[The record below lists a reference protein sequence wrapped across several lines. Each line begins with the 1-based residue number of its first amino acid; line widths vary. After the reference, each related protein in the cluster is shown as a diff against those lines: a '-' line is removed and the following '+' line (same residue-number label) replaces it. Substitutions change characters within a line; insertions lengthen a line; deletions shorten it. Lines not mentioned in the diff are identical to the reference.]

1 MFPQRRRNSLSKI
14 MRVICGFTSCV
25 LTLATLAIVPI
36 APSNAST
43 EETTPKTA
51 AKAGTGEQ
59 SGSVKNDGAAEHAGA
74 SENSGSAKQGDKKK
88 AEPKTENQPGSKSEK
103 KAEPKTEQQPGSKP
117 EKHTSSTTNT
127 DPQNEAS
134 NKDKKADQNSKADQD
149 SKDKKAKNAA
159 EAAKSENHE
168 DRSVTGNN
176 QASAQYY
183 NPEYQNTPNIVAG
196 NLSTSANN
204 KSGAPRSKTVRGK
217 KNIKRGLLPAGTWF
231 EIKPDANDKEDASK
245 WANFEGEQ
253 CNNSSEC
260 TTTKAILDSR
270 SASKYGVITFR
281 PNRWT
286 KDGNYKVHVV
296 VHYPDGTTSDDVNA
310 GNSKGGKSSPV
321 YANVVVTRFDPHNSD
336 LQLSIISKDKEDL
349 KYGQSDNSDLVLMA
363 GQEVKKTT
371 FDASAHLGI
380 GNINQRVICY
390 EKDKTGE
397 PVDGSY
403 KSGGINGLELKQ
415 DDTNVKVWKHASY
428 DQQKKCFDDPANG
441 CKMDDLLYDDYVYN
455 KYVKTHTDFEPKRVN
470 ERTVGQF
477 KGTVNKTG
485 DFACKVYALRN
496 SIKNDGAQ
504 DEQDDALVKKFDQI
518 AADKSNNIDEID
530 SALKSEDLFK
540 SSKSITWEAKTLNIT
555 VRKMSYYY
563 QPNYGDEIN
572 TLPVQYATSI
582 VPLNQCGV
590 GENCSKKLART
601 RNLPDGTWFEIKQ
614 YKDDSEHP
622 VPDWASFIDEDDS
635 DQSNKPTKA
644 GSKVGEDS
652 SDGSGAVYGKITVRM
667 SIWIKTGYY
676 YVPVVAHYPDGSS
689 SEDEDS
695 SNEGKPIYLK
705 VSFNNSP
712 RINNDDLQLRVTT
725 EKASAGGESDSQNDD
740 YGDVDP
746 DQGITMMRGMRFL
759 NPYVDAWSLRDV
771 GNKISLK
778 VLCTK
783 VSKDSKG
790 VSGSTGGS
798 VDGTGSGN
806 TNVWSSNVDG
816 LTAPTENQIHKWDH
830 IKTVA
835 ELKGCENNP
844 ASCDAKRTLFRRDVD
859 TNDWDTYDPFD
870 AVERTDSII
879 GGAPKETGD
888 YQCVVYALKQK
899 ALDVYTDKVTNETS
913 VQNGDTLLNGVNGLE
928 KGNDWT
934 MTSFKIHV
942 VEPFKLPKTGFA
954 GWNMI
959 LSVATTIF
967 TSLMVLAFALD
978 QTQWGRAFMKNFVYR
993 NSAQKVSEIAVQKG
1007 TEVSARKGNK
1017 IKERK

>member
-36 APSNAST
+36 TPSSAST
-43 EETTPKTA
+43 EETTPKTSERA
-51 AKAGTGEQ
+51 EIKGNQEL
-59 SGSVKNDGAAEHAGA
+59 KNKDEHK
-74 SENSGSAKQGDKKK
+74 SDKK
-88 AEPKTENQPGSKSEK
+88 AE
-103 KAEPKTEQQPGSKP
+103 QQPVSNL
-117 EKHTSSTTNT
+117 EQHTSATANTN
-127 DPQNEAS
+127 PKNEVS
-134 NKDKKADQNSKADQD
+134 NKDKEADQNSKN
-149 SKDKKAKNAA
+149 KKAKNAA
-159 EAAKSENHE
+159 EAAQTGSNG
-168 DRSVTGNN
+168 DRSSTNTTENG
-176 QASAQYY
+176 AQFY
-183 NPEYQNTPNIVAG
+183 NPEYLRTLNIVAG

-204 KSGAPRSKTVRGK
+204 KSGAPRSKPIHGNRK
-217 KNIKRGLLPAGTWF
+217 IKRGYLPVGTRF
-231 EIKPDANDKEDASK
+231 EIKPDANDKEDAYE

-253 CNNSSEC
+253 CAVANDASANNKQCKE
-260 TTTKAILDSR
+260 TKAIPSDN
-270 SASKYGVITFR
+270 SKSYGVITFR

-286 KDGNYKVHVV
+286 KAGRYKVHVI
-296 VHYPDGTTSDDVNA
+296 VHYPDGKSTSDDANA
-310 GNSKGGKSSPV
+310 GNSKGGKPSPV
-321 YANVVVTRFDPHNSD
+321 YANVVVTRFDPHDSD

-349 KYGQSDNSDLVLMA
+349 KYGQSDNSDLVLLA

-371 FDASAHLGI
+371 FDASAHFGI

-390 EKDKTGE
+390 KKDKNGN
-397 PVDGSY
+397 PVDGKY
-403 KSGGINGLELKQ
+403 ESGGINGLELKQ
-415 DDTNVKVWKHASY
+415 DTNVTVWKHASY

-455 KYVKTHTDFEPKRVN
+455 EYVKTHPNFEPKRVN

-477 KGTVNKTG
+477 KGTVKKTG
-485 DFACKVYALRN
+485 DFVCKVYALRN
-496 SIKNDGAQ
+496 SVKDDGAQ
-504 DEQDDALVKKFDQI
+504 DKQDDALVKKFDQI
-518 AADKSNNIDEID
+518 AAEKHNKIDEID
-530 SALKSEDLFK
+530 SALKSENLFK
-540 SSKSITWEAKTLNIT
+540 SSKGITWEAKTLNIT

-563 QPNYGDEIN
+563 QPNYGDGIN
-572 TLPVQYATSI
+572 TLPGQYATSI

-601 RNLPDGTWFEIKQ
+601 RNLPDGTWFEIKP
-614 YKDDSEHP
+614 YKNDSEHP

-644 GSKVGEDS
+644 GSEVGEDS
-652 SDGSGAVYGKITVRM
+652 SDASGAVYGKITVRM
-667 SIWIKTGYY
+667 STWITTGHYN
-676 YVPVVAHYPDGSS
+676 VPVVAHYPDGSS

-705 VSFNNSP
+705 VSVNNSP
-712 RINNDDLQLRVTT
+712 RINNDDLKLRVTT
-725 EKASAGGESDSQNDD
+725 EKASADGESDSQNDD

-759 NPYVDAWSLRDV
+759 NPYIDAWSLREV
-771 GNKISLK
+771 GKKISLK

-783 VSKDSKG
+783 VSKDSKA
-790 VSGSTGGS
+790 SKDGS
-798 VDGTGSGN
+798 VNANSSSGVG
-806 TNVWSSNVDG
+806 VWSSSING
-816 LTAPTENQIHKWDH
+816 LTAPTENQIHNWDH

-835 ELKGCENNP
+835 ELEKCKNNS
-844 ASCDAKRTLFRRDVD
+844 ASCDASRTLFRRDVEAS
-859 TNDWDTYDPFD
+859 DWDEENPFY

-888 YQCVVYALKQK
+888 YQCVVYALKPT
-899 ALDVYTDKVTNETS
+899 ALAAYTNKVGSATS
-913 VQNGDTLLNGVNGLE
+913 VQNGDTLLNGVAGLE
-928 KGNDWT
+928 KGKDWT
-934 MTSFKIHV
+934 MTAVKIHV

-978 QTQWGRAFMKNFVYR
+978 QTQWGRAFMKNFVYQ

-1007 TEVSARKGNK
+1007 TEVSARKGTE
-1017 IKERK
+1017 IKEKK

>member
-36 APSNAST
+36 TPSSAST
-43 EETTPKTA
+43 EETVKTS
-51 AKAGTGEQ
+51 AKASTGEK
-59 SGSVKNDGAAEHAGA
+59 SGA
-74 SENSGSAKQGDKKK
+74 SEQGDK
-88 AEPKTENQPGSKSEK
+88 T
-103 KAEPKTEQQPGSKP
+103 KAEPKTEQQQPGSKP
-117 EKHTSSTTNT
+117 EQHTSATTNT
-127 DPQNEAS
+127 DSQNEAS
-134 NKDKKADQNSKADQD
+134 DKDKKSKQD
-149 SKDKKAKNAA
+149 SKYKKAKNAA
-159 EAAKSENHE
+159 EAAQTGSNG
-168 DRSVTGNN
+168 DRSSTNTTENG
-176 QASAQYY
+176 AQFY
-183 NPEYQNTPNIVAG
+183 NPEYLRTLNIVAG

-204 KSGAPRSKTVRGK
+204 KSGAPRSKPIHGNRK
-217 KNIKRGLLPAGTWF
+217 IKRGYLPVGTRF
-231 EIKPDANDKEDASK
+231 EIKPDANDKEDAYE

-253 CNNSSEC
+253 CAVANDASANNKQCKE
-260 TTTKAILDSR
+260 TKAIPSDN
-270 SASKYGVITFR
+270 SKSYGVITFR

-286 KDGNYKVHVV
+286 KAGRYKVHVI
-296 VHYPDGTTSDDVNA
+296 VHYPDGKSTSDDANA
-310 GNSKGGKSSPV
+310 GNSKGGKPSPV
-321 YANVVVTRFDPHNSD
+321 YANVVVTRFDPHDSD

-390 EKDKTGE
+390 EKNSDGK
-397 PVDGSY
+397 PVDGKY
-403 KSGGINGLELKQ
+403 ESGGINGLELKQ
-415 DDTNVKVWKHASY
+415 DTNVTVWKHASY

-455 KYVKTHTDFEPKRVN
+455 EYVKTHPNFEPKRVN

-477 KGTVNKTG
+477 KGTVKKTG
-485 DFACKVYALRN
+485 DFVCKVYALRN
-496 SIKNDGAQ
+496 SVKDDGAQ
-504 DEQDDALVKKFDQI
+504 DKQDDALVKKFDQI
-518 AADKSNNIDEID
+518 AAEKHNKIDEID
-530 SALKSEDLFK
+530 SALKSENLFK
-540 SSKSITWEAKTLNIT
+540 SSKGITWEAKTLNIT

-563 QPNYGDEIN
+563 QPNYGDGIN
-572 TLPVQYATSI
+572 TLPGQYATSI

-601 RNLPDGTWFEIKQ
+601 RNLPDGTWFEIKP
-614 YKDDSEHP
+614 YKNDSEHP

-644 GSKVGEDS
+644 GSEVGEDS
-652 SDGSGAVYGKITVRM
+652 SDASGAVYGKITVRM
-667 SIWIKTGYY
+667 STWIKTGHYN
-676 YVPVVAHYPDGSS
+676 VPVVAHYPDGSS

-705 VSFNNSP
+705 VSVNNSP
-712 RINNDDLQLRVTT
+712 RINNDDLKLRVTT
-725 EKASAGGESDSQNDD
+725 EKASADGESDSQNDD

-759 NPYVDAWSLRDV
+759 NPYIDAWSLREV
-771 GNKISLK
+771 GKKISLK

-783 VSKDSKG
+783 VSKDSKA
-790 VSGSTGGS
+790 SKDGS
-798 VDGTGSGN
+798 VNANSSSGVG
-806 TNVWSSNVDG
+806 VWSSSVNG
-816 LTAPTENQIHKWDH
+816 LTAPTENQIHNWDH

-835 ELKGCENNP
+835 ELEKCKNNS
-844 ASCDAKRTLFRRDVD
+844 ASCDASRTLFRRDVEAS
-859 TNDWDTYDPFD
+859 DWDEENPFY

-888 YQCVVYALKQK
+888 YQCVVYALKPT
-899 ALDVYTDKVTNETS
+899 ALAAYTNKVGSATS
-913 VQNGDTLLNGVNGLE
+913 VQNGDTLLNGVAGLE
-928 KGNDWT
+928 KGKDWT
-934 MTSFKIHV
+934 MTAVKIHV

-1007 TEVSARKGNK
+1007 TEVSARKGTE
-1017 IKERK
+1017 IKEKK

>member
-25 LTLATLAIVPI
+25 LTLATLAIVPV
-36 APSNAST
+36 ASSSAST

-51 AKAGTGEQ
+51 AKAGAGENAGAGEK
-59 SGSVKNDGAAEHAGA
+59 SGSA
-74 SENSGSAKQGDKKK
+74 ENSGSAKQGDKKT
-88 AEPKTENQPGSKSEK
+88 ETDNKTDK
-103 KAEPKTEQQPGSKP
+103 KQTGSKP
-117 EKHTSSTTNT
+117 EQHTSSTTNT
-127 DPQNEAS
+127 NTQNEAS
-134 NKDKKADQNSKADQD
+134 DKDKKANQN
-149 SKDKKAKNAA
+149 SKDKKANKAKNAS
-159 EAAKSENHE
+159 EAAQTGSNG
-168 DRSVTGNN
+168 DRSTTNNN
-176 QASAQYY
+176 QASAQFY
-183 NPEYQNTPNIVAG
+183 NPEYQNIPNIIAG

-204 KSGAPRSKTVRGK
+204 KSGAPRSKPVHGK

-253 CNNSSEC
+253 CAVANDASANNKQCKE
-260 TTTKAILDSR
+260 TKAIPSDN
-270 SASKYGVITFR
+270 SKSYGVITFR

-286 KDGNYKVHVV
+286 EAGHYKVHVV

-310 GNSKGGKSSPV
+310 GNSKGGKPSPV
-321 YANVVVTRFDPHNSD
+321 YANVVVTRFDPHDSD

-363 GQEVKKTT
+363 GQEIKKTT

-390 EKDKTGE
+390 KKDKTGK

-415 DDTNVKVWKHASY
+415 DTNVTVWKHASY

-441 CKMDDLLYDDYVYN
+441 CSVDDLLYDDYVYN
-455 KYVKTHTDFEPKRVN
+455 EYVKTHPNFEPKRVN

-477 KGTVNKTG
+477 KGTVDKTG

-496 SIKNDGAQ
+496 SVKNDGAQ
-504 DEQDDALVKKFDQI
+504 DKAVVDKFDQI

-530 SALKSEDLFK
+530 SVLKQDALFK
-540 SSKSITWEAKTLNIT
+540 SSKSITWEAKTLDIT

-614 YKDDSEHP
+614 YKNDSEHP

-712 RINNDDLQLRVTT
+712 RIDNDDLKLRVTT
-725 EKASAGGESDSQNDD
+725 EKASAGGESDSQDDD

-759 NPYVDAWSLRDV
+759 NPYIDAWSLRDV

-783 VSKDSKG
+783 VSKDSKDG
-790 VSGSTGGS
+790 SESTGGS
-798 VDGTGSGN
+798 VDGTGSSN
-806 TNVWSSNVDG
+806 TNVWSSSVDG
-816 LTAPTENQIHKWDH
+816 LTAPTEKQIYEWDH

-835 ELKGCENNP
+835 ELKGCEKNP
-844 ASCDAKRTLFRRDVD
+844 DSCDAKRTLFRRDVD

-888 YQCVVYALKQK
+888 YQCVVYALKPN
-899 ALDVYTDKVTNETS
+899 ALEKYNKNVAAAGGESNAK
-913 VQNGDTLLNGVNGLE
+913 NGDTLLDGDTSLVEG
-928 KGNDWT
+928 KDWT
-934 MTSFKIHV
+934 KSVIPIHV

-1007 TEVSARKGNK
+1007 TEVSARKGTE
-1017 IKERK
+1017 IKEKK

>member
-36 APSNAST
+36 TPSSAST
-43 EETTPKTA
+43 EETTPKTSERA
-51 AKAGTGEQ
+51 EIKGNQEL
-59 SGSVKNDGAAEHAGA
+59 KNKDEHK
-74 SENSGSAKQGDKKK
+74 SDKK
-88 AEPKTENQPGSKSEK
+88 AE
-103 KAEPKTEQQPGSKP
+103 QQPVSNL
-117 EKHTSSTTNT
+117 EQHTSATANTN
-127 DPQNEAS
+127 PKNEVS
-134 NKDKKADQNSKADQD
+134 NKDKEADQNSKN
-149 SKDKKAKNAA
+149 KKAKNAA
-159 EAAKSENHE
+159 EAAQTGSNG
-168 DRSVTGNN
+168 DRSSTNTTENG
-176 QASAQYY
+176 AQFY
-183 NPEYQNTPNIVAG
+183 NPEYLRTLNIVAG

-204 KSGAPRSKTVRGK
+204 KSGAPRSKPIHGNRK
-217 KNIKRGLLPAGTWF
+217 IKRGYLPVGTRF
-231 EIKPDANDKEDASK
+231 EIKPDANDKEDAYE

-253 CNNSSEC
+253 CAVANDASANNKQCKE
-260 TTTKAILDSR
+260 TKAIPSDN
-270 SASKYGVITFR
+270 SKSYGVITFR

-286 KDGNYKVHVV
+286 KAGRYKVHVI
-296 VHYPDGTTSDDVNA
+296 VHYPDGKSTSDDANA
-310 GNSKGGKSSPV
+310 GNSKGGKPSPV
-321 YANVVVTRFDPHNSD
+321 YANVVVTRFDPHDSD

-349 KYGQSDNSDLVLMA
+349 KYGQSDNSDLVLLA

-371 FDASAHLGI
+371 FDASAHFGI

-390 EKDKTGE
+390 KKDKNGN
-397 PVDGSY
+397 PVDGKY
-403 KSGGINGLELKQ
+403 ESGGINGLELKQ
-415 DDTNVKVWKHASY
+415 DTNVTVWKHASY

-455 KYVKTHTDFEPKRVN
+455 EYVKTHPNFEPKRVN

-477 KGTVNKTG
+477 KGTVKKTG
-485 DFACKVYALRN
+485 DFVCKVYALRN
-496 SIKNDGAQ
+496 SVKDDGAQ
-504 DEQDDALVKKFDQI
+504 DKQDDALVKKFDQI
-518 AADKSNNIDEID
+518 AAEKHNKIDEID
-530 SALKSEDLFK
+530 SALKSENLFK
-540 SSKSITWEAKTLNIT
+540 SSKGITWEAKTLNIT

-563 QPNYGDEIN
+563 QPNYGDGIN
-572 TLPVQYATSI
+572 TLPGQYATSI

-601 RNLPDGTWFEIKQ
+601 RNLPDGTWFEIKP
-614 YKDDSEHP
+614 YKNDSEHP

-644 GSKVGEDS
+644 GSEVGEDS
-652 SDGSGAVYGKITVRM
+652 SDASGAVYGKITVRM
-667 SIWIKTGYY
+667 STWIKTGHYN
-676 YVPVVAHYPDGSS
+676 VPVVAHYPDGSS

-705 VSFNNSP
+705 VSVNNSP
-712 RINNDDLQLRVTT
+712 RINNDDLKLRVTT
-725 EKASAGGESDSQNDD
+725 EKVSADDESDSQNDD

-759 NPYVDAWSLRDV
+759 NPYIDAWSLREV
-771 GNKISLK
+771 GKKISLK

-783 VSKDSKG
+783 VSKDSKA
-790 VSGSTGGS
+790 SKDGS
-798 VDGTGSGN
+798 VNANSSSGVG
-806 TNVWSSNVDG
+806 VWSSSVNG
-816 LTAPTENQIHKWDH
+816 LTAPTENQIHNWDH

-835 ELKGCENNP
+835 ELEKCKNNS
-844 ASCDAKRTLFRRDVD
+844 ASCDASRTLFRRDVEAS
-859 TNDWDTYDPFD
+859 DWDEENPFY

-888 YQCVVYALKQK
+888 YQCVVYALKPT
-899 ALDVYTDKVTNETS
+899 ALAAYTNKVGSATS
-913 VQNGDTLLNGVNGLE
+913 VQNGDTLLNGVAGLE
-928 KGNDWT
+928 KGKDWT
-934 MTSFKIHV
+934 MTAVKIHV

-978 QTQWGRAFMKNFVYR
+978 QTQWGRAFMKNFVYQ

-1007 TEVSARKGNK
+1007 TEVSARKGTE
-1017 IKERK
+1017 IKEKK

>member
-36 APSNAST
+36 TPSSAST
-43 EETTPKTA
+43 EETTPKTSKSA
-51 AKAGTGEQ
+51 EINGNQEL
-59 SGSVKNDGAAEHAGA
+59 KNKDEHK
-74 SENSGSAKQGDKKK
+74 SDKK
-88 AEPKTENQPGSKSEK
+88 AE
-103 KAEPKTEQQPGSKP
+103 QQPVSNL
-117 EKHTSSTTNT
+117 EQHTSATANTN
-127 DPQNEAS
+127 PKNEVS
-134 NKDKKADQNSKADQD
+134 NKDKEADQNSKN
-149 SKDKKAKNAA
+149 KKAKNAA
-159 EAAKSENHE
+159 EAAQTGSNG
-168 DRSVTGNN
+168 DRSSTNTTENG
-176 QASAQYY
+176 AQFY
-183 NPEYQNTPNIVAG
+183 NPEYLRTLNIVAG

-204 KSGAPRSKTVRGK
+204 KSGAPRSKPIHGNRK
-217 KNIKRGLLPAGTWF
+217 IKRGYLPVGTRF
-231 EIKPDANDKEDASK
+231 EIKPDANDKEDAYE

-253 CNNSSEC
+253 CAVANDVSANNKQCKE
-260 TTTKAILDSR
+260 TKAIPSDN
-270 SASKYGVITFR
+270 SKSYGVITFR

-286 KDGNYKVHVV
+286 EAGHYKVHVV

-310 GNSKGGKSSPV
+310 GNSKGGKPSPV
-321 YANVVVTRFDPHNSD
+321 YANVVVTRFDPHDSD

-363 GQEVKKTT
+363 GQEIKKTT

-390 EKDKTGE
+390 KKDKTGK

-415 DDTNVKVWKHASY
+415 DTNVTVWKHASY

-455 KYVKTHTDFEPKRVN
+455 KYVKTHPNFEPKRVN

-477 KGTVNKTG
+477 KGTVKKTG
-485 DFACKVYALRN
+485 DFVCKVYALRN

-530 SALKSEDLFK
+530 SVLKQDALFK

-614 YKDDSEHP
+614 YKNDSEHP

-712 RINNDDLQLRVTT
+712 RINNDDLKLRVTT
-725 EKASAGGESDSQNDD
+725 EKASAGGESDSQDDD

-759 NPYVDAWSLRDV
+759 NPYIDAWSLREV
-771 GNKISLK
+771 GKKISLK

-783 VSKDSKG
+783 VSKDSKA
-790 VSGSTGGS
+790 SKDGS
-798 VDGTGSGN
+798 VNANSSSGVG
-806 TNVWSSNVDG
+806 VWSSSVNG
-816 LTAPTENQIHKWDH
+816 LTAPTENQIHNWDH

-835 ELKGCENNP
+835 ELEKCKNNS
-844 ASCDAKRTLFRRDVD
+844 ASCDASRTLFRRDVEAS
-859 TNDWDTYDPFD
+859 DWDEENPFY

-888 YQCVVYALKQK
+888 YQCVVYALKPT
-899 ALDVYTDKVTNETS
+899 ALAAYTNKVGSATS
-913 VQNGDTLLNGVNGLE
+913 VQNGDTLLDGDTGLV
-928 KGNDWT
+928 KGKDWT
-934 MTSFKIHV
+934 KSVVPIHV

-978 QTQWGRAFMKNFVYR
+978 QTQWGRAFMKDFVYR

-1007 TEVSARKGNK
+1007 TEVSARKGTE
-1017 IKERK
+1017 IKEKK

>member
-36 APSNAST
+36 TPSSAST
-43 EETTPKTA
+43 EETTPKTSERA
-51 AKAGTGEQ
+51 EIKGNQEL
-59 SGSVKNDGAAEHAGA
+59 KNKDEHK
-74 SENSGSAKQGDKKK
+74 SDKK
-88 AEPKTENQPGSKSEK
+88 AE
-103 KAEPKTEQQPGSKP
+103 QQPVSNL
-117 EKHTSSTTNT
+117 EQHTSATANTN
-127 DPQNEAS
+127 PKNEVS
-134 NKDKKADQNSKADQD
+134 NKDKEADQNSKN
-149 SKDKKAKNAA
+149 KKAKNAA
-159 EAAKSENHE
+159 EAAQTGSNG
-168 DRSVTGNN
+168 DRSSTNTTENG
-176 QASAQYY
+176 AQFY
-183 NPEYQNTPNIVAG
+183 NPEYLRTLNIVAG

-204 KSGAPRSKTVRGK
+204 KSGAPRSKPIHGNRK
-217 KNIKRGLLPAGTWF
+217 IKRGYLPVGTRF
-231 EIKPDANDKEDASK
+231 EIKPDANDKEDAYE

-253 CNNSSEC
+253 CAVANDASANNKQCKE
-260 TTTKAILDSR
+260 TKAIPSDN
-270 SASKYGVITFR
+270 SKSYGVITFR

-286 KDGNYKVHVV
+286 KAGRYKVHVI
-296 VHYPDGTTSDDVNA
+296 VHYPDGKSTSDDANA
-310 GNSKGGKSSPV
+310 GNSKGGKPSPV
-321 YANVVVTRFDPHNSD
+321 YANVVVTRFDPHDSD

-349 KYGQSDNSDLVLMA
+349 KYGQSDNSDLVLLA

-371 FDASAHLGI
+371 FDASAHFGI

-390 EKDKTGE
+390 KKDKNGN
-397 PVDGSY
+397 PVDGKY
-403 KSGGINGLELKQ
+403 ESGGINGLELKQ
-415 DDTNVKVWKHASY
+415 DTNVTVWKHASY

-455 KYVKTHTDFEPKRVN
+455 EYVKTHPNFEPKRVN

-477 KGTVNKTG
+477 KGTVKKTG
-485 DFACKVYALRN
+485 DFVCKVYALRN
-496 SIKNDGAQ
+496 SVKDDGAQ
-504 DEQDDALVKKFDQI
+504 DKQDDALVKKFDQI
-518 AADKSNNIDEID
+518 AAEKHNKIDEID
-530 SALKSEDLFK
+530 SALKSENLFK
-540 SSKSITWEAKTLNIT
+540 SSKGITWEAKTLNIT

-563 QPNYGDEIN
+563 QPNYGDGIN
-572 TLPVQYATSI
+572 TLPGQYATSI

-601 RNLPDGTWFEIKQ
+601 RNLPDGTWFEIKP
-614 YKDDSEHP
+614 YKNDSEHP

-644 GSKVGEDS
+644 GSEVGEDS
-652 SDGSGAVYGKITVRM
+652 SDASGAVYGKITVRM
-667 SIWIKTGYY
+667 STWIKTGHYN
-676 YVPVVAHYPDGSS
+676 VPVVAHYPDGSS

-705 VSFNNSP
+705 VSVNNSP
-712 RINNDDLQLRVTT
+712 RINNDDLKLRVTT
-725 EKASAGGESDSQNDD
+725 EKASADGESDSQNDD

-759 NPYVDAWSLRDV
+759 NPYIDAWSLREV
-771 GNKISLK
+771 GKKISLK

-783 VSKDSKG
+783 VSKDSKA
-790 VSGSTGGS
+790 SKDGS
-798 VDGTGSGN
+798 VNANSSSGVG
-806 TNVWSSNVDG
+806 VWSSSVNG
-816 LTAPTENQIHKWDH
+816 LTAPTENQIHNWDH

-835 ELKGCENNP
+835 ELEKCKNNS
-844 ASCDAKRTLFRRDVD
+844 ASCDASRTLFRRDVEAS
-859 TNDWDTYDPFD
+859 DWDEENPFY

-888 YQCVVYALKQK
+888 YQCVVYALKPT
-899 ALDVYTDKVTNETS
+899 ALAAYTNKVGSATS
-913 VQNGDTLLNGVNGLE
+913 VQNGDTLLNGVAGLE
-928 KGNDWT
+928 KGKDWT
-934 MTSFKIHV
+934 MTAVKIHV

-978 QTQWGRAFMKNFVYR
+978 QTQWGRAFMKNFVYQ

-1007 TEVSARKGNK
+1007 TEVSARKGTE
-1017 IKERK
+1017 IKEKK

>member
-36 APSNAST
+36 TPSSAST
-43 EETTPKTA
+43 EETTPKTSKSA
-51 AKAGTGEQ
+51 EINGNQEL
-59 SGSVKNDGAAEHAGA
+59 KNKDEHK
-74 SENSGSAKQGDKKK
+74 SDKK
-88 AEPKTENQPGSKSEK
+88 AE
-103 KAEPKTEQQPGSKP
+103 QQPVNNL
-117 EKHTSSTTNT
+117 EQHTSATANTN
-127 DPQNEAS
+127 PKNEVS
-134 NKDKKADQNSKADQD
+134 NKDKEADQNSKN
-149 SKDKKAKNAA
+149 KKAKNAA
-159 EAAKSENHE
+159 EAAQTGSNG
-168 DRSVTGNN
+168 DRSSTNTTENG
-176 QASAQYY
+176 AQFY
-183 NPEYQNTPNIVAG
+183 NPEYLRTLNIVAG

-204 KSGAPRSKTVRGK
+204 KSGAPRSKPIHGNRK
-217 KNIKRGLLPAGTWF
+217 IKRGYLPVGTRF
-231 EIKPDANDKEDASK
+231 EIKLDANDKEDAYE

-253 CNNSSEC
+253 CAVANDASANNKQCKE
-260 TTTKAILDSR
+260 TKAIPSDN
-270 SASKYGVITFR
+270 SKSYGVITFR

-286 KDGNYKVHVV
+286 KAGRYKVHVI
-296 VHYPDGTTSDDVNA
+296 VHYPDGKSTSDDANA
-310 GNSKGGKSSPV
+310 GNSKGGKPSPV
-321 YANVVVTRFDPHNSD
+321 YANVVVTRFDPHDSD

-349 KYGQSDNSDLVLMA
+349 KYGQSDNSDLVLLA

-371 FDASAHLGI
+371 FDASAHFGI

-390 EKDKTGE
+390 KKDKNGN
-397 PVDGSY
+397 PVDGKY
-403 KSGGINGLELKQ
+403 ESGGINGLELKQ
-415 DDTNVKVWKHASY
+415 DTNVTVWKHASY

-455 KYVKTHTDFEPKRVN
+455 EYVKTHPNFEPKRVN

-477 KGTVNKTG
+477 KGTVKKTG
-485 DFACKVYALRN
+485 DFVCKVYALRN
-496 SIKNDGAQ
+496 SVKDDGAQ
-504 DEQDDALVKKFDQI
+504 DKQDDALVKKFDQI
-518 AADKSNNIDEID
+518 AAEKHNKIDEID
-530 SALKSEDLFK
+530 SALKSENLFK
-540 SSKSITWEAKTLNIT
+540 SSKGITWEAKTLNIT

-563 QPNYGDEIN
+563 QPNYGDGIN
-572 TLPVQYATSI
+572 TLPGQYATSI

-601 RNLPDGTWFEIKQ
+601 RNLPDGTWFEIKP
-614 YKDDSEHP
+614 YKNDSEHP

-644 GSKVGEDS
+644 GSEVGEDS
-652 SDGSGAVYGKITVRM
+652 SDASGAVYGKITVRM
-667 SIWIKTGYY
+667 STWIKTGHYN
-676 YVPVVAHYPDGSS
+676 VPVVAHYPDGSS

-705 VSFNNSP
+705 VSVNNSP
-712 RINNDDLQLRVTT
+712 RINNDDLKLRVTT
-725 EKASAGGESDSQNDD
+725 EKASADGESDSQNDD

-759 NPYVDAWSLRDV
+759 NPYIDAWSLREV
-771 GNKISLK
+771 GKKISLK

-783 VSKDSKG
+783 VSKDSKA
-790 VSGSTGGS
+790 SKDGS
-798 VDGTGSGN
+798 VNANSSSGVG
-806 TNVWSSNVDG
+806 VWSSSVNG
-816 LTAPTENQIHKWDH
+816 LTAPTENQIHNWDH

-835 ELKGCENNP
+835 ELEKCKNNS
-844 ASCDAKRTLFRRDVD
+844 ASCDASRTLFRRDVEAS
-859 TNDWDTYDPFD
+859 DWDEENPFY

-888 YQCVVYALKQK
+888 YQCVVYALKPT
-899 ALDVYTDKVTNETS
+899 ALAAYTNKVGSATS
-913 VQNGDTLLNGVNGLE
+913 VQNGDTLLNGVAGLE
-928 KGNDWT
+928 KGKDWT
-934 MTSFKIHV
+934 MTAVKIHV

-978 QTQWGRAFMKNFVYR
+978 QTQWGRAFMKNFVYQ

-1007 TEVSARKGNK
+1007 TEVSARKGTE
-1017 IKERK
+1017 IKEKK

>member
-36 APSNAST
+36 APSSAST
-43 EETTPKTA
+43 EETTPKTSERA
-51 AKAGTGEQ
+51 EIKGNQEL
-59 SGSVKNDGAAEHAGA
+59 KNKDEHK
-74 SENSGSAKQGDKKK
+74 SDKK
-88 AEPKTENQPGSKSEK
+88 AE
-103 KAEPKTEQQPGSKP
+103 QQPVSNL
-117 EKHTSSTTNT
+117 EQHTSATTNT
-127 DPQNEAS
+127 DSQNEAS
-134 NKDKKADQNSKADQD
+134 DKDKKSKQD
-149 SKDKKAKNAA
+149 SKYKKAKNAA
-159 EAAKSENHE
+159 EAAQTGSNG
-168 DRSVTGNN
+168 DRSSTNTTENG
-176 QASAQYY
+176 AQFY
-183 NPEYQNTPNIVAG
+183 NPEYLRTLNIVAG

-204 KSGAPRSKTVRGK
+204 KSGAPRSKPIHGNRK
-217 KNIKRGLLPAGTWF
+217 IKRGYLPVGTRF
-231 EIKPDANDKEDASK
+231 EIKPDANDKEDAYE

-253 CNNSSEC
+253 CAVANDASANNKQCKE
-260 TTTKAILDSR
+260 TKAIPSDN
-270 SASKYGVITFR
+270 SKSYGVITFR

-286 KDGNYKVHVV
+286 KAGRYKVHVI
-296 VHYPDGTTSDDVNA
+296 VHYPDGKSTSDDANA
-310 GNSKGGKSSPV
+310 GNSKGGKPSPV
-321 YANVVVTRFDPHNSD
+321 YANVVVTRFDPHDSD

-349 KYGQSDNSDLVLMA
+349 KYGQSDNSDLVLLA

-371 FDASAHLGI
+371 FDASAHFGI

-390 EKDKTGE
+390 KKDKNGN
-397 PVDGSY
+397 PVDGKY
-403 KSGGINGLELKQ
+403 ESGGINGLELKQ
-415 DDTNVKVWKHASY
+415 DTNVTVWKHASY

-455 KYVKTHTDFEPKRVN
+455 EYVKTHPNFEPKRVN

-477 KGTVNKTG
+477 KGTVKKTG
-485 DFACKVYALRN
+485 DFVCKVYALRN
-496 SIKNDGAQ
+496 SVKDDGAQ
-504 DEQDDALVKKFDQI
+504 DKQDDALVKKFDQI
-518 AADKSNNIDEID
+518 AAEKHNKIDEID
-530 SALKSEDLFK
+530 SALKSENLFK
-540 SSKSITWEAKTLNIT
+540 SSKGITWEAKTLNIT

-563 QPNYGDEIN
+563 QPNYGDGIN
-572 TLPVQYATSI
+572 TLPGQYATSI

-601 RNLPDGTWFEIKQ
+601 RNLPDGTWFEIKP
-614 YKDDSEHP
+614 YKNDSEHP

-644 GSKVGEDS
+644 GSEVGEDS
-652 SDGSGAVYGKITVRM
+652 SDASGAVYGKITVRM
-667 SIWIKTGYY
+667 STWIKTGHYN
-676 YVPVVAHYPDGSS
+676 VPVVAHYPDGSS

-705 VSFNNSP
+705 VSVNNSP
-712 RINNDDLQLRVTT
+712 RINNDDLKLRVTT
-725 EKASAGGESDSQNDD
+725 EKASADGESDSQNDD

-759 NPYVDAWSLRDV
+759 NPYIDAWSLREV
-771 GNKISLK
+771 GKKISLK

-783 VSKDSKG
+783 VSKDSKA
-790 VSGSTGGS
+790 SKDGS
-798 VDGTGSGN
+798 VNANSSSGVG
-806 TNVWSSNVDG
+806 VWSSSVNG
-816 LTAPTENQIHKWDH
+816 LTAPTENQIHNWDH

-835 ELKGCENNP
+835 ELEKCKNNS
-844 ASCDAKRTLFRRDVD
+844 ASCDASRTLFRRDVEAS
-859 TNDWDTYDPFD
+859 DWDEENPFY

-888 YQCVVYALKQK
+888 YQCVVYALKPT
-899 ALDVYTDKVTNETS
+899 ALAAYTNKVGSATS
-913 VQNGDTLLNGVNGLE
+913 VQNGDTLLNGVAGLE
-928 KGNDWT
+928 KGKDWT
-934 MTSFKIHV
+934 MTAVKIHV

-978 QTQWGRAFMKNFVYR
+978 QTQWGRAFMKNFVYQ

-1007 TEVSARKGNK
+1007 TEVSARKGTE
-1017 IKERK
+1017 IKEKK

>member
-36 APSNAST
+36 TPSSAST
-43 EETTPKTA
+43 EETTPKTSKSA
-51 AKAGTGEQ
+51 EINGNQEL
-59 SGSVKNDGAAEHAGA
+59 KNKDEHK
-74 SENSGSAKQGDKKK
+74 SDKK
-88 AEPKTENQPGSKSEK
+88 AE
-103 KAEPKTEQQPGSKP
+103 QQPVNNL
-117 EKHTSSTTNT
+117 EQHTSATANTN
-127 DPQNEAS
+127 PKNEVS
-134 NKDKKADQNSKADQD
+134 NKDKEADQNSKN
-149 SKDKKAKNAA
+149 KKAKNAA
-159 EAAKSENHE
+159 EAAQTGSNG
-168 DRSVTGNN
+168 DRSSTNTTENG
-176 QASAQYY
+176 AQFY
-183 NPEYQNTPNIVAG
+183 NPEYLRTLNIVAG

-204 KSGAPRSKTVRGK
+204 KSGAPRSKPIHGNRK
-217 KNIKRGLLPAGTWF
+217 IKRGYLPVGTRF
-231 EIKPDANDKEDASK
+231 EIKPDANDKEDAYE

-253 CNNSSEC
+253 CAVANDASANNKQCKE
-260 TTTKAILDSR
+260 TKAIPSDN
-270 SASKYGVITFR
+270 SKSYGVITFR

-286 KDGNYKVHVV
+286 KAGRYKVHVI
-296 VHYPDGTTSDDVNA
+296 VHYPDGKSTSDDANA
-310 GNSKGGKSSPV
+310 GNSKGGKPSPV
-321 YANVVVTRFDPHNSD
+321 YANVVVTRFDPHDSD

-349 KYGQSDNSDLVLMA
+349 KYGQSDNSDLVLLA

-390 EKDKTGE
+390 EKNSEGK
-397 PVDGSY
+397 PVAGKY
-403 KSGGINGLELKQ
+403 ESGGINGLTLDEK
-415 DDTNVKVWKHASY
+415 DVNVWKHASY

-441 CKMDDLLYDDYVYN
+441 CSVEDFLYDDYVYN
-455 KYVKTHTDFEPKRVN
+455 EYVKTHPNFEPKSVN

-477 KGTVNKTG
+477 NGTVKKTG
-485 DFACKVYALRN
+485 DFVCKVYALRN
-496 SIKNDGAQ
+496 SVKDDGAQ
-504 DEQDDALVKKFDQI
+504 DKAVVDRFDQI
-518 AADKSNNIDEID
+518 AAARSNNIDEID

-540 SSKSITWEAKTLNIT
+540 SSKGITWESKTLNIT

-563 QPNYGDEIN
+563 QPYYGDGID
-572 TLPVQYATSI
+572 TLPGQVATSI

-601 RNLPDGTWFEIKQ
+601 RHLPDGTWFEIKQ
-614 YKDDSEHP
+614 YDDDSDHP
-622 VPDWASFIDEDDS
+622 ALDWSSFIDEDDS

-644 GSKVGEDS
+644 GSKVGEDN
-652 SDGSGAVYGKITVRM
+652 SDGSGAMYGKITVRM
-667 SIWIKTGYY
+667 STWIKTGPY

-689 SEDEDS
+689 SKDKDS

-705 VSFNNSP
+705 VSVNNSP
-712 RINNDDLQLRVTT
+712 RILDDDLKLRVTT
-725 EKASAGGESDSQNDD
+725 EKASADGESDSQNDD

-759 NPYVDAWSLRDV
+759 NPYIDAWSLRDV
-771 GNKISLK
+771 GNKISIK

-783 VSKDSKG
+783 VSKASKDGSADANGSSG
-790 VSGSTGGS
+790 VG
-798 VDGTGSGN
+798 
-806 TNVWSSNVDG
+806 VWSNSVDG

-830 IKTVA
+830 VKTFA
-835 ELKGCENNP
+835 EFKGCEKNP
-844 ASCDAKRTLFRRDVD
+844 ASCDAKRTLFRRDVEA
-859 TNDWDTYDPFD
+859 NDWDTYDPFD

-879 GGAPKETGD
+879 GGAPTKTGD

-899 ALDVYTDKVTNETS
+899 ALDTYTTKVGSETS
-913 VQNGDTLLNGVNGLE
+913 VTNGDILLNGITGIK
-928 KGNDWT
+928 KGKDWT
-934 MTSFKIHV
+934 MTSVKIHV

-978 QTQWGRAFMKNFVYR
+978 QTQWGRAFMKNFVYQ

-1007 TEVSARKGNK
+1007 TEVSARKGTE
-1017 IKERK
+1017 IKEKK

>member
-36 APSNAST
+36 TPSSAST
-43 EETTPKTA
+43 EETTPKTSKSA
-51 AKAGTGEQ
+51 EINGNQEL
-59 SGSVKNDGAAEHAGA
+59 KNKDEHK
-74 SENSGSAKQGDKKK
+74 SDKK
-88 AEPKTENQPGSKSEK
+88 AE
-103 KAEPKTEQQPGSKP
+103 QQPVNNL
-117 EKHTSSTTNT
+117 EQHTSATANTN
-127 DPQNEAS
+127 PKNEVS
-134 NKDKKADQNSKADQD
+134 NKDKEADQNSKN
-149 SKDKKAKNAA
+149 KKAKNAA
-159 EAAKSENHE
+159 EAAQTGSNG
-168 DRSVTGNN
+168 DRSSTNTTENG
-176 QASAQYY
+176 AQFY
-183 NPEYQNTPNIVAG
+183 NPEYLRTLNIVAG

-204 KSGAPRSKTVRGK
+204 KSGAPRSKPIHGNRK
-217 KNIKRGLLPAGTWF
+217 IKRGYLPVGTRF
-231 EIKPDANDKEDASK
+231 EIKPDANDKEDAYE

-253 CNNSSEC
+253 CAVANDASANNKQCKE
-260 TTTKAILDSR
+260 TKAIPSDN
-270 SASKYGVITFR
+270 SKSYGVITFR

-286 KDGNYKVHVV
+286 KAGRYKVHVI
-296 VHYPDGTTSDDVNA
+296 VHYPDGKSTSDDANA
-310 GNSKGGKSSPV
+310 GNSKGGKPSPV
-321 YANVVVTRFDPHNSD
+321 YANVVVTRFDPHDSD

-349 KYGQSDNSDLVLMA
+349 KYGQSDNSDLVLLA

-371 FDASAHLGI
+371 FDASAHFGI

-390 EKDKTGE
+390 KKDKNGN
-397 PVDGSY
+397 PVDGKY
-403 KSGGINGLELKQ
+403 ESGGINGLELKQ
-415 DDTNVKVWKHASY
+415 DTNVTVWKHASY

-455 KYVKTHTDFEPKRVN
+455 EYVKTHPNFEPKRVN

-477 KGTVNKTG
+477 KGTVKKTG
-485 DFACKVYALRN
+485 DFVCKVYALRN
-496 SIKNDGAQ
+496 SVKDDGAQ
-504 DEQDDALVKKFDQI
+504 DKQDDALVKKFDQI
-518 AADKSNNIDEID
+518 AAEKHNKIDEID
-530 SALKSEDLFK
+530 SALKSENLFK
-540 SSKSITWEAKTLNIT
+540 SSKGITWEAKTLNIT

-563 QPNYGDEIN
+563 QPNYGDGIN
-572 TLPVQYATSI
+572 TLPGQYATSI

-601 RNLPDGTWFEIKQ
+601 RNLPDGTWFEIKP
-614 YKDDSEHP
+614 YKNDSEHP

-644 GSKVGEDS
+644 GSEVGEDS
-652 SDGSGAVYGKITVRM
+652 SDASGAVYGKITVRM
-667 SIWIKTGYY
+667 STWIKTGHYN
-676 YVPVVAHYPDGSS
+676 VPVVAHYPDGSS

-705 VSFNNSP
+705 VSVNNSP
-712 RINNDDLQLRVTT
+712 RINNDDLKLRVTT
-725 EKASAGGESDSQNDD
+725 EKASADGESDSQNDD

-759 NPYVDAWSLRDV
+759 NPYIDAWSLREV
-771 GNKISLK
+771 GKKILLK

-783 VSKDSKG
+783 VSKDSKA
-790 VSGSTGGS
+790 SKDGS
-798 VDGTGSGN
+798 VNANSSSGVG
-806 TNVWSSNVDG
+806 VWSSSVNG
-816 LTAPTENQIHKWDH
+816 LTAPTENQIHNWDH

-835 ELKGCENNP
+835 ELEKCKNNS
-844 ASCDAKRTLFRRDVD
+844 ASCDASRTLFRRDVEAS
-859 TNDWDTYDPFD
+859 DWDEENPFY

-888 YQCVVYALKQK
+888 YQCVVYALKPT
-899 ALDVYTDKVTNETS
+899 ALAAYTNKVGSATS
-913 VQNGDTLLNGVNGLE
+913 VQNGDTLLNGVAGLE
-928 KGNDWT
+928 KGKDWT
-934 MTSFKIHV
+934 MTAVKIHV

-978 QTQWGRAFMKNFVYR
+978 QTQWGRAFMKNFVYQ

-1007 TEVSARKGNK
+1007 TEVSARKGTE
-1017 IKERK
+1017 IKEKK

>member
-36 APSNAST
+36 TPSSAST
-43 EETTPKTA
+43 EETTPKTSERA
-51 AKAGTGEQ
+51 EIKGNQEL
-59 SGSVKNDGAAEHAGA
+59 KNKDEHK
-74 SENSGSAKQGDKKK
+74 SDKK
-88 AEPKTENQPGSKSEK
+88 AE
-103 KAEPKTEQQPGSKP
+103 QQPVSNL
-117 EKHTSSTTNT
+117 EQHTSATANTN
-127 DPQNEAS
+127 PKNEVS
-134 NKDKKADQNSKADQD
+134 NKDKEADQNSKN
-149 SKDKKAKNAA
+149 KKAKNAA
-159 EAAKSENHE
+159 EAAQTGSNG
-168 DRSVTGNN
+168 DRSSTNTTENG
-176 QASAQYY
+176 AQFY
-183 NPEYQNTPNIVAG
+183 NPEYLRTLNIVAG

-204 KSGAPRSKTVRGK
+204 KSGAPRSKPIHGNRK
-217 KNIKRGLLPAGTWF
+217 IKRGYLPVGTRF
-231 EIKPDANDKEDASK
+231 EIKPDANDKEDAYE

-253 CNNSSEC
+253 CAVANDASANNKQCKE
-260 TTTKAILDSR
+260 TKAIPSDN
-270 SASKYGVITFR
+270 SKSYGVITFR

-286 KDGNYKVHVV
+286 KAGRYKVHVI
-296 VHYPDGTTSDDVNA
+296 VHYPDGKSTSDDANA
-310 GNSKGGKSSPV
+310 GNSKGGKPSPV
-321 YANVVVTRFDPHNSD
+321 YANVVVTRFDPHDSD

-349 KYGQSDNSDLVLMA
+349 KYGQSDNSDLVLLA

-371 FDASAHLGI
+371 FDASAHFGI

-390 EKDKTGE
+390 KKDKNGN
-397 PVDGSY
+397 PVDGKY
-403 KSGGINGLELKQ
+403 ESGGINGLELKQ
-415 DDTNVKVWKHASY
+415 DANVTVWKHASY

-455 KYVKTHTDFEPKRVN
+455 EYVKTHPNFEPKRVN

-477 KGTVNKTG
+477 KGTVKKTG
-485 DFACKVYALRN
+485 DFVCKVYALRN
-496 SIKNDGAQ
+496 SVKDDGAQ
-504 DEQDDALVKKFDQI
+504 DKQDDALVKKFDQI
-518 AADKSNNIDEID
+518 AAEKHNKIDEID
-530 SALKSEDLFK
+530 SALKSENLFK
-540 SSKSITWEAKTLNIT
+540 SSKGITWEAKTLNIT

-563 QPNYGDEIN
+563 QPNYGDGIN
-572 TLPVQYATSI
+572 TLPGQYATSI

-601 RNLPDGTWFEIKQ
+601 RNLPDGTWFEIKP
-614 YKDDSEHP
+614 YKNDSEHP

-644 GSKVGEDS
+644 GSEVGEDS
-652 SDGSGAVYGKITVRM
+652 SDASGAVYGKITVRM
-667 SIWIKTGYY
+667 STWIKTGHYN
-676 YVPVVAHYPDGSS
+676 VPVVAHYPDGSS

-705 VSFNNSP
+705 VSVNNSP
-712 RINNDDLQLRVTT
+712 RINNDDLKLRVTT
-725 EKASAGGESDSQNDD
+725 EKASADGESDSQNDD

-759 NPYVDAWSLRDV
+759 NPYIDAWSLREV
-771 GNKISLK
+771 GKKISLK

-783 VSKDSKG
+783 VSKDSKA
-790 VSGSTGGS
+790 SKDGS
-798 VDGTGSGN
+798 VNANSSSGVG
-806 TNVWSSNVDG
+806 VWSSSVNG
-816 LTAPTENQIHKWDH
+816 LTAPTENQIHNWDH

-835 ELKGCENNP
+835 ELEKCKNNS
-844 ASCDAKRTLFRRDVD
+844 ASCDASRTLFRRDVEAS
-859 TNDWDTYDPFD
+859 DWDEENPFY

-888 YQCVVYALKQK
+888 YQCVVYALKPT
-899 ALDVYTDKVTNETS
+899 ALAAYTNKVGSATS
-913 VQNGDTLLNGVNGLE
+913 VQNGDTLLDGDTGLV
-928 KGNDWT
+928 KGKDWT
-934 MTSFKIHV
+934 KSVVPIHV

-1007 TEVSARKGNK
+1007 TEVSARKGTE
-1017 IKERK
+1017 IKEKK

>member
-36 APSNAST
+36 TPSSAST
-43 EETTPKTA
+43 EETTPKTSKSA
-51 AKAGTGEQ
+51 EINGNQEL
-59 SGSVKNDGAAEHAGA
+59 KNKDEHK
-74 SENSGSAKQGDKKK
+74 SDKK
-88 AEPKTENQPGSKSEK
+88 AE
-103 KAEPKTEQQPGSKP
+103 QQPVSNL
-117 EKHTSSTTNT
+117 EQHTSATANTN
-127 DPQNEAS
+127 PKNEVS
-134 NKDKKADQNSKADQD
+134 NKDKEADQNSKN
-149 SKDKKAKNAA
+149 KKAKNAA
-159 EAAKSENHE
+159 EAAQTGSNG
-168 DRSVTGNN
+168 DRSSTNTTENG
-176 QASAQYY
+176 AQFY
-183 NPEYQNTPNIVAG
+183 NPEYLRTLNIVAG

-204 KSGAPRSKTVRGK
+204 KSGAPRSKPIHGNRK
-217 KNIKRGLLPAGTWF
+217 IKRGYLPVGTRF
-231 EIKPDANDKEDASK
+231 EIKPDANDKEDAYE

-253 CNNSSEC
+253 CAVANDASANNKQCKE
-260 TTTKAILDSR
+260 TKAIPSDN
-270 SASKYGVITFR
+270 SKSYGVITFR

-286 KDGNYKVHVV
+286 KAGRYKVHVI
-296 VHYPDGTTSDDVNA
+296 VHYPDGKSTSDDANA
-310 GNSKGGKSSPV
+310 GNSKGGKPSPV
-321 YANVVVTRFDPHNSD
+321 YANVVVTRFDPHDSD

-349 KYGQSDNSDLVLMA
+349 KYGQSDNSDLVLLA

-371 FDASAHLGI
+371 FDASAHFGI

-390 EKDKTGE
+390 KKDKNGN
-397 PVDGSY
+397 PVDGKY
-403 KSGGINGLELKQ
+403 ESGGINGLELKQ
-415 DDTNVKVWKHASY
+415 DANVTVWKHASY

-455 KYVKTHTDFEPKRVN
+455 EYVKTHPNFEPKRVN

-477 KGTVNKTG
+477 KGTVKKTG
-485 DFACKVYALRN
+485 DFVCKVYALRN
-496 SIKNDGAQ
+496 SVKDDGAQ
-504 DEQDDALVKKFDQI
+504 DKQDDALVKKFDQI
-518 AADKSNNIDEID
+518 AAEKHNKIDEID
-530 SALKSEDLFK
+530 SALKSENLFK
-540 SSKSITWEAKTLNIT
+540 SSKGITWEAKTLNIT

-563 QPNYGDEIN
+563 QPNYGDGIN
-572 TLPVQYATSI
+572 TLPGQYATSI

-601 RNLPDGTWFEIKQ
+601 RNLPDGTWFEIKP
-614 YKDDSEHP
+614 YKNDSEHP

-644 GSKVGEDS
+644 GSEVGEDS
-652 SDGSGAVYGKITVRM
+652 SDASGAVYGKITVRM
-667 SIWIKTGYY
+667 STWIKTGHYN
-676 YVPVVAHYPDGSS
+676 VPVVAHYPDGSS

-705 VSFNNSP
+705 VSVNNSP
-712 RINNDDLQLRVTT
+712 RINNDDLKLRVTT
-725 EKASAGGESDSQNDD
+725 EKASADGESDSQNDD

-759 NPYVDAWSLRDV
+759 NPYIDAWSLREV
-771 GNKISLK
+771 GKKISLK

-783 VSKDSKG
+783 VSKDSKA
-790 VSGSTGGS
+790 SKDGS
-798 VDGTGSGN
+798 VNANSSSGVG
-806 TNVWSSNVDG
+806 VWSSSING
-816 LTAPTENQIHKWDH
+816 LTAPTENQIHNWDH

-835 ELKGCENNP
+835 ELEKCKNNS
-844 ASCDAKRTLFRRDVD
+844 ASCDASRTLFRRDVEAS
-859 TNDWDTYDPFD
+859 DWDEENPFY

-888 YQCVVYALKQK
+888 YQCVVYALKPT
-899 ALDVYTDKVTNETS
+899 ALAAYTNKVGSATS
-913 VQNGDTLLNGVNGLE
+913 VQNGDTLLNGVAGLE
-928 KGNDWT
+928 KGKDWT
-934 MTSFKIHV
+934 MTAVKIHV

-1007 TEVSARKGNK
+1007 TEVSARKGTE
-1017 IKERK
+1017 IKEKK

>member
-36 APSNAST
+36 APSSAST
-43 EETTPKTA
+43 EETTPKTSERA
-51 AKAGTGEQ
+51 EIKGNQEL
-59 SGSVKNDGAAEHAGA
+59 KNKDEHK
-74 SENSGSAKQGDKKK
+74 SDKK
-88 AEPKTENQPGSKSEK
+88 AE
-103 KAEPKTEQQPGSKP
+103 QQPVSNL
-117 EKHTSSTTNT
+117 EQHTSATTNT
-127 DPQNEAS
+127 DSQNEAS
-134 NKDKKADQNSKADQD
+134 DKDKKSKQD
-149 SKDKKAKNAA
+149 SKYKKAKNAA
-159 EAAKSENHE
+159 EAAQTGSNG
-168 DRSVTGNN
+168 DRSSTNTTENG
-176 QASAQYY
+176 AQFY
-183 NPEYQNTPNIVAG
+183 NPEYLRTLNIVAG

-204 KSGAPRSKTVRGK
+204 KSGAPRSKPIHGNRK
-217 KNIKRGLLPAGTWF
+217 IKRGYLPVGTRF
-231 EIKPDANDKEDASK
+231 EIKPDANDKEDAYE

-253 CNNSSEC
+253 CAVANDASANNKQCKE
-260 TTTKAILDSR
+260 TKAIPSDN
-270 SASKYGVITFR
+270 SKSYGVITFR

-286 KDGNYKVHVV
+286 KAGRYKVHVI
-296 VHYPDGTTSDDVNA
+296 VHYPDGKSTSDDANA
-310 GNSKGGKSSPV
+310 GNSKGGKPSPV
-321 YANVVVTRFDPHNSD
+321 YANVVVTRFDPHDSD

-390 EKDKTGE
+390 EKNSDGKL
-397 PVDGSY
+397 VDGKY
-403 KSGGINGLELKQ
+403 ESGGINGLELKQ
-415 DDTNVKVWKHASY
+415 DTNVTVWKHASY

-455 KYVKTHTDFEPKRVN
+455 EYVKTHPNFEPKRVN

-477 KGTVNKTG
+477 KGTVKKTG
-485 DFACKVYALRN
+485 DFVCKVYALRN

-530 SALKSEDLFK
+530 SVLKQDALFE

-614 YKDDSEHP
+614 YKNDSEHP

-712 RINNDDLQLRVTT
+712 RINNDDLKLRVTT
-725 EKASAGGESDSQNDD
+725 EKASAGGESDSQDDD

-759 NPYVDAWSLRDV
+759 NPYIDAWSLREV
-771 GNKISLK
+771 GKKISLK

-783 VSKDSKG
+783 VSKDSKA
-790 VSGSTGGS
+790 SKDGS
-798 VDGTGSGN
+798 VNANSSSGVG
-806 TNVWSSNVDG
+806 VWSSSVNG
-816 LTAPTENQIHKWDH
+816 LTAPTENQIHNWDH

-835 ELKGCENNP
+835 ELEKCKNNS
-844 ASCDAKRTLFRRDVD
+844 ASCDASRTLFRRDVEAS
-859 TNDWDTYDPFD
+859 DWDEENPFY

-888 YQCVVYALKQK
+888 YQCVVYALKPT
-899 ALDVYTDKVTNETS
+899 ALAAYTNKVGSATS
-913 VQNGDTLLNGVNGLE
+913 VQNGDTLLDGDTGLV
-928 KGNDWT
+928 KGKDWT
-934 MTSFKIHV
+934 KSVVPIHV

-978 QTQWGRAFMKNFVYR
+978 QTQWGRAFMKDFVYR

-1007 TEVSARKGNK
+1007 TEVSARKGTE
-1017 IKERK
+1017 IKEKK

>member
-36 APSNAST
+36 TPSSAST
-43 EETTPKTA
+43 EETTSKTSKSA
-51 AKAGTGEQ
+51 EINGNQEL
-59 SGSVKNDGAAEHAGA
+59 KNKDEHK
-74 SENSGSAKQGDKKK
+74 SDKK
-88 AEPKTENQPGSKSEK
+88 AE
-103 KAEPKTEQQPGSKP
+103 QQPVSNL
-117 EKHTSSTTNT
+117 EQHTSATANTN
-127 DPQNEAS
+127 PKNEVS
-134 NKDKKADQNSKADQD
+134 NKDKEADQNSKN
-149 SKDKKAKNAA
+149 KKAKNAA
-159 EAAKSENHE
+159 EAAQTGSNG
-168 DRSVTGNN
+168 DRSSTNTTENG
-176 QASAQYY
+176 AQFY
-183 NPEYQNTPNIVAG
+183 NPEYLRTLNIVAG

-204 KSGAPRSKTVRGK
+204 KSGAPRSKPIHGNRK
-217 KNIKRGLLPAGTWF
+217 IKRGYLPVGTRF
-231 EIKPDANDKEDASK
+231 EIKPDANDKEDAYE

-253 CNNSSEC
+253 CAVANDASANNKQCKE
-260 TTTKAILDSR
+260 TKAIPSDN
-270 SASKYGVITFR
+270 SKSYGVITFR

-286 KDGNYKVHVV
+286 KAGRYKVHVI
-296 VHYPDGTTSDDVNA
+296 VHYPDGKSTSDDANA
-310 GNSKGGKSSPV
+310 GNSKGGKPSPV
-321 YANVVVTRFDPHNSD
+321 YANVVVTRFDPHDSD

-363 GQEVKKTT
+363 GQEIKKTT

-390 EKDKTGE
+390 KKDKTGK

-415 DDTNVKVWKHASY
+415 DTNVTVWKHASY

-455 KYVKTHTDFEPKRVN
+455 KYVKTHPNFEPKRVN

-477 KGTVNKTG
+477 KGTVKKTG
-485 DFACKVYALRN
+485 DFVCKVYALRN

-530 SALKSEDLFK
+530 SVLKQDALFK

-614 YKDDSEHP
+614 YKNDSEHP

-712 RINNDDLQLRVTT
+712 RINNDDLKLRVTT
-725 EKASAGGESDSQNDD
+725 EKASAGGESDSQDDD

-759 NPYVDAWSLRDV
+759 NPYIDAWSLREV
-771 GNKISLK
+771 GKKISLK

-783 VSKDSKG
+783 VSKDSKA
-790 VSGSTGGS
+790 SKDGS
-798 VDGTGSGN
+798 VNANSSSGVG
-806 TNVWSSNVDG
+806 VWSSSVNG
-816 LTAPTENQIHKWDH
+816 LTAPTENQIHNWDH

-835 ELKGCENNP
+835 ELEKCKNNS
-844 ASCDAKRTLFRRDVD
+844 ASCDASRTLFRRDVEAS
-859 TNDWDTYDPFD
+859 DWDEENPFY

-888 YQCVVYALKQK
+888 YQCVVYALKPT
-899 ALDVYTDKVTNETS
+899 ALAAYTNKVGSATS
-913 VQNGDTLLNGVNGLE
+913 VQNGDTLLDGDTGLV
-928 KGNDWT
+928 KGKDWT
-934 MTSFKIHV
+934 KSVVPIHV

-978 QTQWGRAFMKNFVYR
+978 QTQWGRAFMKDFVYR

-1007 TEVSARKGNK
+1007 TEVSARKGTE
-1017 IKERK
+1017 IKEKK

>member
-1 MFPQRRRNSLSKI
+1 MFPQRRRNNLSKI

-36 APSNAST
+36 ASSNAST

-51 AKAGTGEQ
+51 ANSETKGNQEL
-59 SGSVKNDGAAEHAGA
+59 KNKDEHK
-74 SENSGSAKQGDKKK
+74 SDKKS
-88 AEPKTENQPGSKSEK
+88 EQQPGSSAEK
-103 KAEPKTEQQPGSKP
+103 KAEPKTEQQQPGSKP

-134 NKDKKADQNSKADQD
+134 NKDKKADQNSKDN
-149 SKDKKAKNAA
+149 KDKNAA
-159 EAAKSENHE
+159 KAAQTGSNG
-168 DRSVTGNN
+168 DRSSANN
-176 QASAQYY
+176 TEASAQYY

-217 KNIKRGLLPAGTWF
+217 KNIKRGLLPAGTRF
-231 EIKPDANDKEDASK
+231 EIKTDANDKEDASK

-253 CNNSSEC
+253 CDNSSEC

-712 RINNDDLQLRVTT
+712 RIKNDDLKLRVTT
-725 EKASAGGESDSQNDD
+725 EKSSASDESDSQADD

-759 NPYVDAWSLRDV
+759 NPYIDAWSLRDV
-771 GNKISLK
+771 DKKISLK
-778 VLCTK
+778 VLCTN
-783 VSKDSKG
+783 VSKASKNG
-790 VSGSTGGS
+790 SGSTGGS
-798 VDGTGSGN
+798 GDGTGSGN
-806 TNVWSSNVDG
+806 TNVWSKSVDG

-835 ELKGCENNP
+835 ELKGCEKDS
-844 ASCDAKRTLFRRDVD
+844 ASCDANRTLFRRDVEAS
-859 TNDWDTYDPFD
+859 DWDEENPFY

-879 GGAPKETGD
+879 GGAPTETGD
-888 YQCVVYALKQK
+888 YQCVVYALKPNALEKYDK
-899 ALDVYTDKVTNETS
+899 AVAAAGGESNAK
-913 VQNGDTLLNGVNGLE
+913 NGDTLLDNEDGLIE
-928 KGNDWT
+928 GKDYT
-934 MTSFKIHV
+934 LTAFPIHV
-942 VEPFKLPKTGFA
+942 VEPFRLPKTGFA

-978 QTQWGRAFMKNFVYR
+978 QTQWVRAFMKNFVYQ

-1007 TEVSARKGNK
+1007 TEVSARKGNE

>member
-36 APSNAST
+36 APSSAST
-43 EETTPKTA
+43 EETTPKTSERA
-51 AKAGTGEQ
+51 EIKGNQEL
-59 SGSVKNDGAAEHAGA
+59 KNKDEHK
-74 SENSGSAKQGDKKK
+74 SDKK
-88 AEPKTENQPGSKSEK
+88 AE
-103 KAEPKTEQQPGSKP
+103 QQPVSNL
-117 EKHTSSTTNT
+117 EQHTSATANTN
-127 DPQNEAS
+127 PKNEVS
-134 NKDKKADQNSKADQD
+134 NKDKEADQNSKN
-149 SKDKKAKNAA
+149 KKAKNAA
-159 EAAKSENHE
+159 EAAQTGSNG
-168 DRSVTGNN
+168 DRSSTNTTENG
-176 QASAQYY
+176 AQFY
-183 NPEYQNTPNIVAG
+183 NPEYLRTLNIVAG

-204 KSGAPRSKTVRGK
+204 KSGAPRSKPIHGNRK
-217 KNIKRGLLPAGTWF
+217 IKRGYLPVGTRF
-231 EIKPDANDKEDASK
+231 EIKPDANDKEDAYE

-253 CNNSSEC
+253 CAVANDASANNKQCKE
-260 TTTKAILDSR
+260 TKAIPSDN
-270 SASKYGVITFR
+270 SKSYGVITFR

-286 KDGNYKVHVV
+286 KAGRYKVHVI
-296 VHYPDGTTSDDVNA
+296 VHYPDGKSTSDDANA
-310 GNSKGGKSSPV
+310 GNSKGGKPSPV
-321 YANVVVTRFDPHNSD
+321 YANVVVTRFDPHDSD

-363 GQEVKKTT
+363 GQEIKKTT

-390 EKDKTGE
+390 KKDKTGK

-415 DDTNVKVWKHASY
+415 DTNVTVWKHASY

-455 KYVKTHTDFEPKRVN
+455 KYVKTHPNFEPKRVN

-477 KGTVNKTG
+477 KGTVKKTG
-485 DFACKVYALRN
+485 DFVCKVYALRN

-530 SALKSEDLFK
+530 SVLKQDALFK

-614 YKDDSEHP
+614 YKNDSEHP

-712 RINNDDLQLRVTT
+712 RINNDDLKLRVTT
-725 EKASAGGESDSQNDD
+725 EKASAGGESDSQDDD

-759 NPYVDAWSLRDV
+759 NPYIDAWSLREV
-771 GNKISLK
+771 GKKISLK

-783 VSKDSKG
+783 VSKDSKA
-790 VSGSTGGS
+790 SKDGS
-798 VDGTGSGN
+798 VNANSSSGVG
-806 TNVWSSNVDG
+806 VWSSSVNG
-816 LTAPTENQIHKWDH
+816 LTAPTENQIHNWDH

-835 ELKGCENNP
+835 ELEKCKNNS
-844 ASCDAKRTLFRRDVD
+844 ASCDASRTLFRRDVEAS
-859 TNDWDTYDPFD
+859 DWDEENPFY

-888 YQCVVYALKQK
+888 YQCVVYALKPT
-899 ALDVYTDKVTNETS
+899 ALAAYTNKVGSATS
-913 VQNGDTLLNGVNGLE
+913 VQNGDTLLDGDTGLV
-928 KGNDWT
+928 KGKDWT
-934 MTSFKIHV
+934 KSVVPIHV

-978 QTQWGRAFMKNFVYR
+978 QTQWGRAFMKDFVYR

-1007 TEVSARKGNK
+1007 TEVSARKGTE
-1017 IKERK
+1017 IKEKK

>member
-36 APSNAST
+36 TPSSAST
-43 EETTPKTA
+43 EETTPKTSKSA
-51 AKAGTGEQ
+51 EINGNQEL
-59 SGSVKNDGAAEHAGA
+59 KNKDEHK
-74 SENSGSAKQGDKKK
+74 SDKK
-88 AEPKTENQPGSKSEK
+88 AE
-103 KAEPKTEQQPGSKP
+103 QQPVSNL
-117 EKHTSSTTNT
+117 EQHTSATTNT
-127 DPQNEAS
+127 DSQNEAS
-134 NKDKKADQNSKADQD
+134 DKDKKSKQD
-149 SKDKKAKNAA
+149 SKYKKAKNAA
-159 EAAKSENHE
+159 EAAQTGSNG
-168 DRSVTGNN
+168 DRSSTNTTENG
-176 QASAQYY
+176 AQFY
-183 NPEYQNTPNIVAG
+183 NPEYLRTLNIVAG

-204 KSGAPRSKTVRGK
+204 KSGAPRSKPIHGNRK
-217 KNIKRGLLPAGTWF
+217 IKRGYLPVGTRF
-231 EIKPDANDKEDASK
+231 EIKPDANDKEDAYE

-253 CNNSSEC
+253 CAVANDASANNKQCKE
-260 TTTKAILDSR
+260 TKAIPSDN
-270 SASKYGVITFR
+270 SKSYGVITFR

-286 KDGNYKVHVV
+286 KAGRYKVHVI
-296 VHYPDGTTSDDVNA
+296 VHYPDGKSTSDDANA
-310 GNSKGGKSSPV
+310 GNSKGGKPSPV
-321 YANVVVTRFDPHNSD
+321 YANVVVTRFDPHDSD

-363 GQEVKKTT
+363 GQEIKKTT

-390 EKDKTGE
+390 KKDKTGK

-415 DDTNVKVWKHASY
+415 DTNVTVWKHASY

-455 KYVKTHTDFEPKRVN
+455 KYVKTHPNFEPKRVN

-477 KGTVNKTG
+477 KGTVKKTG
-485 DFACKVYALRN
+485 DFVCKVYALRN

-530 SALKSEDLFK
+530 SVLKQDALFK

-614 YKDDSEHP
+614 YKNDSEHP

-712 RINNDDLQLRVTT
+712 RINNDDLKLRVTT
-725 EKASAGGESDSQNDD
+725 EKASAGGESDSQDDD

-759 NPYVDAWSLRDV
+759 NPYIDAWSLREV
-771 GNKISLK
+771 GKKISLK

-783 VSKDSKG
+783 VSKDSKA
-790 VSGSTGGS
+790 SKDGS
-798 VDGTGSGN
+798 VNANSSSGVG
-806 TNVWSSNVDG
+806 VWSSSVNG
-816 LTAPTENQIHKWDH
+816 LTAPTENQIHNWDH

-835 ELKGCENNP
+835 ELEKCKNNS
-844 ASCDAKRTLFRRDVD
+844 ASCDASRTLFRRDVEAS
-859 TNDWDTYDPFD
+859 DWDEENPFY

-888 YQCVVYALKQK
+888 YQCVVYALKPT
-899 ALDVYTDKVTNETS
+899 ALAAYTNKVGSATS
-913 VQNGDTLLNGVNGLE
+913 VQNGDTLLDGDTGLV
-928 KGNDWT
+928 KGKDWT
-934 MTSFKIHV
+934 KSVVPIHV

-978 QTQWGRAFMKNFVYR
+978 QTQWGRAFMKDFVYR

-1007 TEVSARKGNK
+1007 TEVSARKGTE
-1017 IKERK
+1017 IKEKK

>member
-36 APSNAST
+36 TPSSAST
-43 EETTPKTA
+43 EETTPKTSKSA
-51 AKAGTGEQ
+51 EINGNQEL
-59 SGSVKNDGAAEHAGA
+59 KNKDEHK
-74 SENSGSAKQGDKKK
+74 SDKK
-88 AEPKTENQPGSKSEK
+88 AE
-103 KAEPKTEQQPGSKP
+103 QQPVNNL
-117 EKHTSSTTNT
+117 EQHTSATANTN
-127 DPQNEAS
+127 PKNEVS
-134 NKDKKADQNSKADQD
+134 NKDKEADQNSKN
-149 SKDKKAKNAA
+149 KKAKNAA
-159 EAAKSENHE
+159 EAAQTGSNG
-168 DRSVTGNN
+168 DRSSTNTTENG
-176 QASAQYY
+176 AQFY
-183 NPEYQNTPNIVAG
+183 NPEYLRTLNIVAG

-204 KSGAPRSKTVRGK
+204 KSGAPRSKPIHGNRK
-217 KNIKRGLLPAGTWF
+217 IKRGYLPVGTRF
-231 EIKPDANDKEDASK
+231 EIKPDANDKEDAYE

-253 CNNSSEC
+253 CAVANDASANNKQCKE
-260 TTTKAILDSR
+260 TKAIPSDN
-270 SASKYGVITFR
+270 SKSYGVITFR

-286 KDGNYKVHVV
+286 KAGRYKVHVI
-296 VHYPDGTTSDDVNA
+296 VHYPDGKSTSDNANA
-310 GNSKGGKSSPV
+310 GNSKGGKPSPV
-321 YANVVVTRFDPHNSD
+321 YANVVVTRFDPHDSD

-349 KYGQSDNSDLVLMA
+349 KYGQSDNSDLVLLA

-371 FDASAHLGI
+371 FDASAHFGI

-390 EKDKTGE
+390 KKDKNGN
-397 PVDGSY
+397 PVDGKY
-403 KSGGINGLELKQ
+403 ESGGINGLELKQ
-415 DDTNVKVWKHASY
+415 DTNVTVWKHASY

-455 KYVKTHTDFEPKRVN
+455 EYVKTHPNFEPKRVN

-477 KGTVNKTG
+477 KGTVKKTG
-485 DFACKVYALRN
+485 DFVCKVYALRN
-496 SIKNDGAQ
+496 SVKDDGAQ
-504 DEQDDALVKKFDQI
+504 DKQDDALVKKFDQI
-518 AADKSNNIDEID
+518 AAEKHNKIDEID
-530 SALKSEDLFK
+530 SALKSENLFK
-540 SSKSITWEAKTLNIT
+540 SSKGITWEAKTLNIT

-563 QPNYGDEIN
+563 QPNYGDGIN
-572 TLPVQYATSI
+572 TLPGQYATSI

-601 RNLPDGTWFEIKQ
+601 RNLPDGTWFEIKP
-614 YKDDSEHP
+614 YKNDSEHP

-644 GSKVGEDS
+644 GSEVGEDS
-652 SDGSGAVYGKITVRM
+652 SDASGAVYGKITVRM
-667 SIWIKTGYY
+667 STWIKTGHYN
-676 YVPVVAHYPDGSS
+676 VPVVAHYPDGSS

-705 VSFNNSP
+705 VSVNNSP
-712 RINNDDLQLRVTT
+712 RINNDDLKLRVTT
-725 EKASAGGESDSQNDD
+725 EKASADGESDSQNDD

-759 NPYVDAWSLRDV
+759 NPYIDAWSLREV
-771 GNKISLK
+771 GKKISLK

-783 VSKDSKG
+783 VSKDSKA
-790 VSGSTGGS
+790 SKDGS
-798 VDGTGSGN
+798 VNANSSSGVG
-806 TNVWSSNVDG
+806 VWSSSVNG
-816 LTAPTENQIHKWDH
+816 LTAPTENQIHNWDH

-835 ELKGCENNP
+835 ELEKCKNNS
-844 ASCDAKRTLFRRDVD
+844 ASCDASRTLFRRDVEAS
-859 TNDWDTYDPFD
+859 DWDEENPFY

-888 YQCVVYALKQK
+888 YQCVVYALKPT
-899 ALDVYTDKVTNETS
+899 ALAAYTNKVGSATS
-913 VQNGDTLLNGVNGLE
+913 VQNGDTLLNGVAGLE
-928 KGNDWT
+928 KGKDWT
-934 MTSFKIHV
+934 MTAVKIHV

-978 QTQWGRAFMKNFVYR
+978 QTQWGRAFMKNFVYQ

-1007 TEVSARKGNK
+1007 TEVSARKGTE
-1017 IKERK
+1017 IKEKK

>member
-36 APSNAST
+36 TPSSAST
-43 EETTPKTA
+43 EETTPKTSERA
-51 AKAGTGEQ
+51 EIKGNQEL
-59 SGSVKNDGAAEHAGA
+59 KNKDEHK
-74 SENSGSAKQGDKKK
+74 SDKK
-88 AEPKTENQPGSKSEK
+88 AE
-103 KAEPKTEQQPGSKP
+103 QQPVSNL
-117 EKHTSSTTNT
+117 EQHTSATANTN
-127 DPQNEAS
+127 PKNEVS
-134 NKDKKADQNSKADQD
+134 NKDKEADQNSKN
-149 SKDKKAKNAA
+149 KKAKNAA
-159 EAAKSENHE
+159 EAAQTGSNG
-168 DRSVTGNN
+168 DRSSTNTTENG
-176 QASAQYY
+176 AQFY
-183 NPEYQNTPNIVAG
+183 NPEYLRTLNIVAG

-204 KSGAPRSKTVRGK
+204 KSGAPRSKPIHGNRK
-217 KNIKRGLLPAGTWF
+217 IKRGYLPVGTRF
-231 EIKPDANDKEDASK
+231 EIKPDANDKEDAYE

-253 CNNSSEC
+253 CAVANDASANNKQCKE
-260 TTTKAILDSR
+260 TKAIPSNN
-270 SASKYGVITFR
+270 SKSYGVITFR

-286 KDGNYKVHVV
+286 KAGRYKVHVI
-296 VHYPDGTTSDDVNA
+296 VHYPDGKSTSDDANA
-310 GNSKGGKSSPV
+310 GNSKGGKPSPV
-321 YANVVVTRFDPHNSD
+321 YANVVVTRFDPHDSD
-336 LQLSIISKDKEDL
+336 LQLSIISKGKEDL

-390 EKDKTGE
+390 EKNSDGK
-397 PVDGSY
+397 PVDGKY
-403 KSGGINGLELKQ
+403 ESGGINGLELKQ
-415 DDTNVKVWKHASY
+415 DTNVTVWKHASY

-455 KYVKTHTDFEPKRVN
+455 EYVKTHPNFEPKRVN

-477 KGTVNKTG
+477 KGTVKKTG
-485 DFACKVYALRN
+485 DFVCKVYALRN
-496 SIKNDGAQ
+496 SVKDDGAQ
-504 DEQDDALVKKFDQI
+504 DKQDDALVKKFDQI
-518 AADKSNNIDEID
+518 AAEKHNKIDEID
-530 SALKSEDLFK
+530 SALKSENLFK
-540 SSKSITWEAKTLNIT
+540 SSKGITWEAKTLNIT

-563 QPNYGDEIN
+563 QPNYGDGIN
-572 TLPVQYATSI
+572 TLPGQYATSI

-601 RNLPDGTWFEIKQ
+601 RNLPDGTWFEIKP
-614 YKDDSEHP
+614 YKNDSEHP

-644 GSKVGEDS
+644 GSEVGEDS
-652 SDGSGAVYGKITVRM
+652 SDASGAVYGKITVRM
-667 SIWIKTGYY
+667 STWIKTGHYN
-676 YVPVVAHYPDGSS
+676 VPVVAHYPDGSS

-705 VSFNNSP
+705 VSVNNSP
-712 RINNDDLQLRVTT
+712 RINNDDLKLRVTT
-725 EKASAGGESDSQNDD
+725 EKASADGESDSQNDD

-759 NPYVDAWSLRDV
+759 NPYIDAWSLREV
-771 GNKISLK
+771 GKKISLK

-783 VSKDSKG
+783 VSKDSKA
-790 VSGSTGGS
+790 SKDGS
-798 VDGTGSGN
+798 VNANSSSGVG
-806 TNVWSSNVDG
+806 VWSSSVNG
-816 LTAPTENQIHKWDH
+816 LTAPTENQIHNWDH

-835 ELKGCENNP
+835 ELEKCKNNS
-844 ASCDAKRTLFRRDVD
+844 ASCDASRTLFRRDVEAS
-859 TNDWDTYDPFD
+859 DWDEENPFY

-888 YQCVVYALKQK
+888 YQCVVYALKPT
-899 ALDVYTDKVTNETS
+899 ALAAYTNKVGSATS
-913 VQNGDTLLNGVNGLE
+913 VQNGDTLLNGVAGLE
-928 KGNDWT
+928 KGKDWT
-934 MTSFKIHV
+934 MTAVKIHV

-978 QTQWGRAFMKNFVYR
+978 QTQWGRAFMKNFVYQ

-1007 TEVSARKGNK
+1007 TEVSARKGTE
-1017 IKERK
+1017 IKEKK